1 MNDAIM
7 VELRFFCTS
16 VLWGVLLLIFYD
28 VLRIIRRI
36 IIHNGFFIAFEDL
49 IYWVVSSLLIFR
61 MMYRQN
67 NGIIRGFAILAMLLG
82 MILYHSALSELL
94 VDTISGLINRILALI
109 GRLIGIILFPIKWL
123 FGRIKRIFVWIYGKI
138 KKFIYF
144 LIKILKKF
152 RKSSKMAVS
161 ENEENN

>member
-16 VLWGVLLLIFYD
+16 VFWGVLLLIFYD

-36 IIHNGFFIAFEDL
+36 INHNGFFIAFEDL

-82 MILYHSALSELL
+82 MILYHSALSEFL
-94 VDTISGLINRILALI
+94 VDNISGLINKVLALI
-109 GRLIGIILFPIKWL
+109 WKMIGIILFPIKWIL
-123 FGRIKRIFVWIYGKI
+123 GRIKRIFVWIYDKI
-138 KKFIYF
+138 KKFIHF

-161 ENEENN
+161 EKEENN